1 MFGSGVLKG
10 LGVTLKEFV
19 ATYVDDVKK
28 IPSRYA
34 GGKEELDQTA
44 ASAQNGIFTVQYPEE
59 RRKLSERFRY
69 IPMLVYDA
77 ETGEDRCTACG
88 ICAKVCPPQCIWIV
102 RAKDEKG
109 KPITQPA
116 EFFID
121 TTICMNCGLCA
132 EFCPF
137 DAIKMNNDYEIAAQ
151 QRMPYLVF
159 DLKELRVPTT
169 YYARIRP
176 TDWVDEEAARAAK
189 EAEKAA
195 RPERPAKVE
204 AGSSKLEAGSAPAA
218 EVPTTATNAPATA
231 LAPVAVVAPAAA
243 GKRTPE
249 EVERLKAEA
258 AARRAAKAAEG
269 GEASEPTP
277 VAAAPGVEAS
287 PAAAVVPAAAGRR
300 TPEEIEQLKAEAAAR
315 RAAKAS
321 GEVPAAAPAPAAVP
335 EAPPAPAAEAAP
347 GESPVVAPVSAPVP
361 EVPAEPVAEATSPE
375 SPAAEAAQA
384 APAVTGVGAKRT
396 PEEIERLKA
405 EAAAR
410 RAAKA
415 GQG

>member
-151 QRMPYLVF
+151 QRMPSLVF

-169 YYARIRP
+169 YYARIKP
-176 TDWVDEEAARAAK
+176 TDWADEEAARAAK

-195 RPERPAKVE
+195 KPERPAKAE
-204 AGSSKLEAGSAPAA
+204 AGSSTARTAGAEAAPAPVVDVAPAA
-218 EVPTTATNAPATA
+218 TVSA
-231 LAPVAVVAPAAA
+231 AAA

-258 AARRAAKAAEG
+258 AARRAAKAAAG
-269 GEASEPTP
+269 GEASESTP
-277 VAAAPGVEAS
+277 VAAAPVAEAT
-287 PAAAVVPAAAGRR
+287 PVAAGVPAVAGKR
-300 TPEEIEQLKAEAAAR
+300 TPEEVERLKAEAAAR
-315 RAAKAS
+315 RVAKAS
-321 GEVPAAAPAPAAVP
+321 GEAPAAAPVAAAVP
-335 EAPPAPAAEAAP
+335 EASPAPVAEIVP
-347 GESPVVAPVSAPVP
+347 DESPAVAPVSVPAP
-361 EVPAEPVAEATSPE
+361 EAPAEPVAATTPPEPPATEAV
-375 SPAAEAAQA
+375 QA

-410 RAAKA
+410 RAAKV
-415 GQG
+415 GQGSGQ

>member
-169 YYARIRP
+169 YYARIKP
-176 TDWVDEEAARAAK
+176 TDWADEEAARAAK

-195 RPERPAKVE
+195 RPERPAKAE
-204 AGSSKLEAGSAPAA
+204 AGSSKLEAGSARLWLHVACRLLLAVAPAA
-218 EVPTTATNAPATA
+218 
-231 LAPVAVVAPAAA
+231 AVVPAAA

-277 VAAAPGVEAS
+277 VAAAPVVEAA
-287 PAAAVVPAAAGRR
+287 PAAAVVPAAQGLRSRSARR
-300 TPEEIEQLKAEAAAR
+300 KRSSSSKRRPPHAAR
-315 RAAKAS
+315 R
-321 GEVPAAAPAPAAVP
+321 
-335 EAPPAPAAEAAP
+335 
-347 GESPVVAPVSAPVP
+347 
-361 EVPAEPVAEATSPE
+361 
-375 SPAAEAAQA
+375 
-384 APAVTGVGAKRT
+384 
-396 PEEIERLKA
+396 
-405 EAAAR
+405 R
-410 RAAKA
+410 RAVKLPRPHRHPRPFPKRLPRRLRKPPLVNRLRLRPCLFRSPRLLLSRL
-415 GQG
+415 QPPRRRSHRQPRLPRPRPR